1 MGIDAMD
8 NYQKLD
14 IGDFFEFMDT
24 LQENSFREGMNSSAS
39 LESLNRGS
47 SETDFTEYP
56 DNKTQMAS
64 DTMTRY
70 QEDTKKGIGKPQI
83 WKQNPHQVA
92 GSIYK
97 DPSEP
102 LDIMKDFTEID
113 YNLLFD
119 SLISPG
125 IERDHKK
132 NRLRK
137 ACSNSNADF
146 CYADGEYRIEQPET
160 NGDEKGEDF
169 ADGFSFG
176 EAGKIYRYPDD
187 DQRCIEI
194 GDLKLS
200 PRSYTRPQDTSRA
213 VDKSIK
219 EELELYTKYIEKS
232 KVKNPRKRTKMFDN
246 TKIKKNKRSRM
257 EWKPLSVFT
266 IYTSAKSDRIEETDF
281 LENIP
286 YTSCF
291 GRINFRMKRAWS
303 RGPNKIK
310 ASEN

>member
-1 MGIDAMD
+1 MD

-14 IGDFFEFMDT
+14 ISDFFEFMDT
-24 LQENSFREGMNSSAS
+24 LQETSFRDGMNSSAS
-39 LESLNRGS
+39 LASLNRGS
-47 SETDFTEYP
+47 SETDCTEYP
-56 DNKTQMAS
+56 DNKTQMDL

-70 QEDTKKGIGKPQI
+70 QEDTKKSMGKPQN
-83 WKQNPHQVA
+83 WKQSPHQVE
-92 GSIYK
+92 SIYK

-137 ACSNSNADF
+137 TGSNNNNCCYTNAG
-146 CYADGEYRIEQPET
+146 YKLEHSEA
-160 NGDEKGEDF
+160 NGDIKREEDST
-169 ADGFSFG
+169 DGFFFG

-187 DQRCIEI
+187 DHKCIEI

-200 PRSYTRPQDTSRA
+200 PRSYMRPQDTSRA

-219 EELELYTKYIEKS
+219 EELELYSKYIEMA
-232 KVKNPRKRTKMFDN
+232 KVKNPRKRTKFFDN

-266 IYTSAKSDRIEETDF
+266 IYTSAKSDMIEETDF

-310 ASEN
+310 ASES